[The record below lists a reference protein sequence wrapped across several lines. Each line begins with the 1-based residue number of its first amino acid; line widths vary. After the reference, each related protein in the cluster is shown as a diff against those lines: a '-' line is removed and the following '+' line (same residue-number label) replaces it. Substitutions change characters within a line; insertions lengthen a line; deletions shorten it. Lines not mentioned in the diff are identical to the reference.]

1 MTGRENPKE
10 NDLFFLCS
18 LIEYIGRR
26 TKNQRGLIVNAL
38 GKKELQHIYDY
49 ADVYHC
55 ENIDKVSDELTEKH
69 RILEGHYD
77 NIADARYAIPSHW
90 DIGKV
95 YQRLILDVAHATGSD
110 VIETLMVVYNSWITR
125 KIDNYNSSM
134 YYENPSYL
142 FESYKEGAVLA

>member
-1 MTGRENPKE
+1 MTGREDQKE

-18 LIEYIGRR
+18 LIEYTGRK
-26 TKNQRGLIVNAL
+26 TKNYRSTVVNAL

-55 ENIDKVSDELTEKH
+55 ENIDKVTDELVNKYHIEK
-69 RILEGHYD
+69 GYFD
-77 NIADARYAIPSHW
+77 NIAAAHYSVPTHW

-95 YQRLILDVAHATGSD
+95 YQRLILDVAHATGGNIID
-110 VIETLMVVYNSWITR
+110 TLIMVYNSWMTR

-134 YYENPSYL
+134 YYENPGYL
-142 FESYKEGAVLA
+142 FESYKAGAVLV